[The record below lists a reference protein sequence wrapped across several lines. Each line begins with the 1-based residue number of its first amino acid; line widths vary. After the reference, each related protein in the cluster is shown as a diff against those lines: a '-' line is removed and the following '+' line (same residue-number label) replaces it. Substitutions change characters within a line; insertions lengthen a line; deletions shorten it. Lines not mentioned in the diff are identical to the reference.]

1 MLWAGVDSG
10 SPQSVAGSN
19 QPQPSPAQLSVL
31 LSYQFRSAISWFV
44 LAVEQ
49 ERRNLGA
56 FVFKSLGETAGKT
69 DVVAL

>member
-10 SPQSVAGSN
+10 SPQSVARSN
-19 QPQPSPAQLSVL
+19 QPQLSPAQLSAL
-31 LSYQFRSAISWFV
+31 LSSQFCLAVSWFV